1 MIAFASRE
9 SILNW
14 AENVLRSFNLNEKER
29 ESIFHRFS
37 TWFDLIMDKLFIEK
51 QSITNEDDLKKWLL
65 LFLLTYKFEGFLIGK
80 VSIKNLVE
88 AFLSSRSPKKEVNII
103 KEHRVSFSQLIIILY
118 PLLFFLFQNFSLT
131 E

>member
-1 MIAFASRE
+1 MRKK
-9 SILNW
+9 
-14 AENVLRSFNLNEKER
+14 ENPFFIDFLR
-29 ESIFHRFS
+29 
-37 TWFDLIMDKLFIEK
+37 FDLIMDKLFIEK

-103 KEHRVSFSQLIIILY
+103 KEHRVSFSHLIIILY